1 MNQLDQILPPPGME
15 PQRVDIDQYHAY
27 APEKFE
33 LLDGYLFYGPEDRL
47 RLLKL
52 LFVNVGLR
60 EVVKLLPEERWRE
73 ALERVYGGES
83 PAEER

>member
-1 MNQLDQILPPPGME
+1 MNQPDQILPAPGME

-47 RLLKL
+47 S
-52 LFVNVGLR
+52 
-60 EVVKLLPEERWRE
+60 
-73 ALERVYGGES
+73 A
-83 PAEER
+83 PAQKCAYVFYAAHRSGA